1 MCSSMSYLELSARLV
16 AFLGAMNLT
25 QDEALA
31 VLNTLKG
38 SLVLAKIRF
47 NSAPVDDPSIGMMR
61 FDSEAILESC
71 DAEGLS
77 LTWDKGRM
85 NLRFD
90 LASFRVPD
98 SEETALVG
106 IEIVLYE
113 GVKCLICRKGA

>member
-1 MCSSMSYLELSARLV
+1 MD
-16 AFLGAMNLT
+16 LT
-25 QDEALA
+25 QDKALA

-38 SLVLAKIRF
+38 SVVLAKVRF

-77 LTWDKGRM
+77 LTWGKGRM

-90 LASFRVPD
+90 RASFRVPD
-98 SEETALVG
+98 PEETAVLG
-106 IEIVLYE
+106 LEIVLYE
-113 GVKCLICRKGA
+113 GVKCVICRRAA